1 MTHTQSLADVGRLP
15 APGDNVAIAV
25 RRLEAGTAVSHPQT
39 AVQTSPSS
47 EQPFGHTF
55 TLSHT
60 LLEGHRFAIAPIA
73 PGDNLL
79 SWGLP
84 FGVAIAPIAPGDYVA
99 NADMLEALNGRFL
112 DFPIPATPNFRNN
125 IQPYLLNES
134 QFQPSEQVSLYD
146 EPRHFMGYWRS
157 QRRGVGT
164 RNMVVILGTSSRSG
178 SYAQLLAE
186 RLEGLADGY
195 DNIDGIAAISHT
207 EGDGDDPINNWDFV
221 LRTLAGLVVHPN
233 VGAVLIVDGGG
244 EQVNNR
250 VLRDFMNRHDYPLD
264 EVVHR
269 FVTLTGH
276 LAADL
281 AGGTAVIKSWL
292 PTVNQTSRTPQPLS
306 ALNIALQCG
315 GSDAFSGVSG
325 NPLAGAVARE
335 IIRYG
340 GNASI
345 AETDELIGAEP
356 YMLQKVRDWPTAQRF
371 LHFIEQF
378 KERVSWH
385 GSSAEGNPSGG
396 NRYRGLY
403 NIALKSI
410 GAAMKKAPD
419 LRLDYA
425 IDYAEPMRHPG
436 FYFMNTPGNDLESIA
451 GQVAGGANVIF
462 FVTGNGS
469 ITNFPFVPTIKL
481 VTTTLRFER
490 LAREMDVNAGA
501 YQDGRSM
508 ESLCAETLDL
518 TVAIASGQ
526 LSLGEKAGHAQISL
540 WRNWRQTDGSQTAVL
555 LNATPPD
562 GQPLPAKS
570 HDLLP
575 GNWEW
580 TAVRTPHGPA
590 TDQVGLILPTSL
602 CSGQIARLGAE
613 HLNQQA
619 DKHGLSRFVT
629 LVHTEGCGVAMPT
642 VRDLYNETMVSYM
655 THPLVGHGLFLEHG
669 CEKTHNDYMRHQLM
683 ERGRDPEQ
691 FGWASVQADG
701 GIGASI
707 AHMRHWF
714 AGRETAVST
723 TEQAGLNALRLGVL
737 AQGDVPDTV
746 AQSLAQLVRTV
757 VTAGGTVVLPQRNS
771 LLDGSFWSQVSEV
784 EAKATVAYGQ
794 TAVSSCLHLMDT
806 PSRHWTETLTGLAA
820 TGIEIIIAYQAKR
833 PQAAHPL
840 VPVLQITLTQP
851 SQQADFD
858 LVFTDDPDQW
868 TTQLM
873 RLVLDAA
880 SRRYTPRL
888 AAQKLVDFQLTRGL
902 LGIST

>member
-1 MTHTQSLADVGRLP
+1 MNRTISLADVGRLP
-15 APGDNVAIAV
+15 APGDNVAIAG
-25 RRLEAGTAVSHPQT
+25 RRLEAATAVSHAP
-39 AVQTSPSS
+39 
-47 EQPFGHTF
+47 HTF

-60 LLEGHRFAIAPIA
+60 MLEGHRFAIAPIA
-73 PGDNLL
+73 VGEELL

-84 FGVAIAPIAPGDYVA
+84 FGVATAPIAPGDYVA
-99 NADMLEALNGRFL
+99 NADMLDALNGRFL
-112 DFPIPATPNFRNN
+112 DFAIPTTPNFRNN
-125 IQPYLLNES
+125 IQPYHLDES
-134 QFQPSEQVSLYD
+134 QFQPSEQVPLYD
-146 EPRHFMGYWRS
+146 QPRHFMGYWRS

-164 RNMVVILGTSSRSG
+164 RNMIVVLGTSSRSG
-178 SYAQLLAE
+178 SYARLLAE
-186 RLEGLADGY
+186 QLAGLTNGY
-195 DNIDGIAAISHT
+195 DHIDGIAALSHT

-244 EQVNNR
+244 EQINNR
-250 VLRDFMNRHDYPLD
+250 VLRDFMHRRDYPLD

-292 PTVNQTSRTPQPLS
+292 PTVNQTQRTPQPLS
-306 ALNIALQCG
+306 YLNISLQCG

-325 NPLAGAVARE
+325 NPLAGAVAQE

-340 GNASI
+340 GIASI

-371 LHFIEQF
+371 LQFIEEF
-378 KERVSWH
+378 KQRVSWH

-425 IDYAEPMRHPG
+425 IDYAEPMPHPG

-469 ITNFPFVPTIKL
+469 ITNFPFVPTLKMA
-481 VTTTLRFER
+481 TTTPRFNQ
-490 LAREMDVNAGA
+490 LAQEMDVNAGA

-508 ESLCAETLDL
+508 ASLCAETLDL

-526 LSLGEKAGHAQISL
+526 LSLGERAGHAQISL

-555 LNATPPD
+555 LQAPPPD
-562 GQPLPAKS
+562 GHPLPAQS

-575 GNWEW
+575 GRWEW

-602 CSGQIARLGAE
+602 CSGQIARMGAAQ
-613 HLNQQA
+613 LNQQQGNPA
-619 DKHGLSRFVT
+619 LSRYVT

-642 VRDLYNETMVSYM
+642 GRDLYNETMVSYM
-655 THPLVGHGLFLEHG
+655 THPLVGYGLFLEHG
-669 CEKTHNDYMRHQLM
+669 CEKTHNDYMRHQLLQ
-683 ERGRDPEQ
+683 RGRDPEQ

-701 GIGASI
+701 GIGASV
-707 AHMRHWF
+707 ARMRDWF
-714 AGRETAVST
+714 VSRPTAVYA
-723 TEQAGLNALRLGVL
+723 TEQVGLEALRLGIL
-737 AQGDVPDTV
+737 AQGDVPDGV

-757 VTAGGTVVLPQRNS
+757 VAAGGTVVLPQRNS
-771 LLDGSFWSQVSEV
+771 LFDGSFWSQVSDAA
-784 EAKATVAYGQ
+784 AKATVGYGE
-794 TAVSSCLHLMDT
+794 TAVFPGLHLMDT

-820 TGIEIIIAYQAKR
+820 TGVEIIVAYQAGQ

-840 VPVLQITLTQP
+840 VPVLQITQP
-851 SQQADFD
+851 EPAEGKATPQTADFD
-858 LVFTDDPDQW
+858 LLLTAPA
-868 TTQLM
+868 TAQLM
-873 RLVLDAA
+873 QLILDTA
-880 SRRYTPRL
+880 SRRTTPRL
-888 AAQKLVDFQLTRGL
+888 AAQNLVDFQLTRGL